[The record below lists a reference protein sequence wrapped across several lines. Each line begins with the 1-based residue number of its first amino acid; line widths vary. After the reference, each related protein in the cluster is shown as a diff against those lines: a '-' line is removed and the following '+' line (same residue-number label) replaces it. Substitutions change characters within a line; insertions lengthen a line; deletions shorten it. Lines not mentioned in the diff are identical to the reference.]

1 MLNPQLLCVSF
12 LSNLKKGRQAWIW
25 LGALS
30 SAQANFWL
38 RNPFMEFLERKKK
51 KKKHNNIEEFLIHS
65 IIVLKR
71 LLLWRFLATY
81 DLHTK
86 LWSA

>member
-51 KKKHNNIEEFLIHS
+51 KKNTTT
-65 IIVLKR
+65 LKN
-71 LLLWRFLATY
+71 F
-81 DLHTK
+81 
-86 LWSA
+86 